1 MNWGELKTA
10 VLAYAHRTGDAELT
24 NLMPTFL
31 ALAEDRI
38 YSGESNSP
46 KIRVAAMR
54 QFAQLANGT
63 RPAGFLEAIKVAE
76 ADSPEKSLLYVPMD
90 KMPQERRAFS
100 WDGETLVLSEDQG
113 FPIDLTYYA
122 KLTTPSTDIDTNW
135 LMDNHPR
142 LYLSAMLV
150 EVARYTVDGEMAARE
165 ISNYASAAQT
175 VNSTDKAA
183 QMSGSQIVMRNRM
196 GY

>member
-10 VLAYAHRTGDAELT
+10 VLAYAHRVGDIELT
-24 NLMPTFL
+24 ALLPTFL
-31 ALAEDRI
+31 GLAEDRI

-54 QFAQLANGT
+54 QFAQLVNGT
-63 RPAGFLEAIKVAE
+63 RPTGYLEAIKITE
-76 ADSPEKSLLYVPMD
+76 ADSPDKPLLYAPLD
-90 KMPQERRAFS
+90 TMPQERKAFS
-100 WDGETLVLSEDQG
+100 WDGQTLVLSDDQG
-113 FPIDLTYYA
+113 FPVDMTYYA
-122 KLTTPSTDIDTNW
+122 KLVTPSADIDTNW

-150 EVARYTVDGEMAARE
+150 EVARYTVDDAMAARE
-165 ISNYASAAQT
+165 VSNYASAAQT

-183 QMSGSQIVMRNRM
+183 QMSGSPLVMRNRQ

>member
-10 VLAYAHRTGDAELT
+10 VLAYAHRVGDLELT
-24 NLMPTFL
+24 ALLPTFL

-63 RPAGFLEAIKVAE
+63 RPNGYIEAIKITE
-76 ADSPEKSLLYVPMD
+76 ADSPDNPLLYAPLD
-90 KMPQERRAFS
+90 TMPKQSKAFS
-100 WDGETLVLSEDQG
+100 WDGQTLVLSEDQG
-113 FPIDLTYYA
+113 FPVDMTYYA
-122 KLTTPSTDIDTNW
+122 KLATPSADIDANW
-135 LMDNHPR
+135 LMENHPR

-150 EVARYTVDGEMAARE
+150 EVARYTVDDAMAARE
-165 ISNYASAAQT
+165 VSNYASAAQT

-183 QMSGSQIVMRNRM
+183 QMSGSKIVMRNRM
-196 GY
+196 G